1 MCSFWLRP
9 SATYMYFC
17 CGSFENAT
25 SQVEPSAS
33 DSGSTKISFTNLPS
47 RVNTCSRS
55 LVRSHTYTRPSTDT
69 SAQCTGPRNCCDG
82 VDPGVYLGAAAAAAS
97 SGLLPYAP
105 QYRLNLPVSMSR
117 TTTRLLP

>member
-1 MCSFWLRP
+1 MASANEMYIFCWSFEK
-9 SATYMYFC
+9 ATY
-17 CGSFENAT
+17 
-25 SQVEPSAS
+25 QWEPSAS

-55 LVRSHTYTRPSTDT
+55 LVRSQTYTRPSTDM

-97 SGLLPYAP
+97 SGLLPYPP
-105 QYRLNLPVSMSR
+105 Q
-117 TTTRLLP
+117 